1 MLLENPVYPLIVFVK
16 KVFSSLLQSNPRMSD
31 LSDFKINDIAIPPSH
46 GHKILKDY
54 ELHRHQIHAIFK
66 LGGFSLKETG

>member
-1 MLLENPVYPLIVFVK
+1 MLLENPVYPIIVFVK
-16 KVFSSLLQSNPRMSD
+16 KKFPAFYSPIRMSD

>member
-1 MLLENPVYPLIVFVK
+1 
-16 KVFSSLLQSNPRMSD
+16 MSD

-66 LGGFSLKETG
+66 LGGFSLKKLARSDLKELLKKRRWGGEDKANITILSK